1 VIDPVIESLKL
12 RIRALELAPPGQGPI
27 GPQGPK
33 GDTGPAGPKGDTG
46 AQGPVGAPTAFQET
60 LAGRT
65 LNAGNNDIMLT
76 SVPLNKQST
85 FYGNLVCR
93 IPASNVSVAIQL
105 FNGPTQVG
113 TNLTWTTGPT
123 SGGFIITASLMAVAR
138 VFTAVPR
145 LMIYVSSNTVFDEGR
160 IYGMAFG

>member
-12 RIRALELAPPGQGPI
+12 RIRALELAPPGQGPM
-27 GPQGPK
+27 GPQGPA
-33 GDTGPAGPKGDTG
+33 GATGPQGPAGATG
-46 AQGPVGAPTAFQET
+46 AVGPVGTPTAFQET

-65 LNAGNNDIMLT
+65 LIGGNNDFMLG
-76 SVPLNKQST
+76 SVPLNKQVT

-93 IPASNVSVAIQL
+93 MPNSGNSVAIQL

-113 TNLTWTTGPT
+113 TNLTWTTGGS

-138 VFTAVPR
+138 VFTATPR
-145 LMIYVSSNTVFDEGR
+145 LMIYASVPTVFDEGR
-160 IYGMAFG
+160 IYGFAYG